1 MGKNR
6 HYNNQNNYKQ
16 EQRPEIMAA
25 PIEEEVVEEVVETKT
40 SDETASLAKG
50 VVVDCSKLRV
60 RKEASDTADVLDL
73 LEVSTEV
80 QVDLESSTADFF
92 KVFTESGIEGYCMK
106 KFIAVV

>member
-1 MGKNR
+1 MSKNR

-16 EQRPEIMAA
+16 EPRTDIMAA
-25 PIEEEVVEEVVETKT
+25 PIEEEVVDAVETEV
-40 SDETASLAKG
+40 SEETASKTQG
-50 VVVDCSKLRV
+50 VVVDCTKLRV
-60 RKEASDTADVLDL
+60 RKEASDTADVLSL

-80 QVDLESSTADFF
+80 QVDLEASTADFF